1 MLEVTTVHWAHTRYH
16 PIHQLL
22 FSFWLKFPKLWF
34 IHTSQCTAMQF
45 HSYCVVIPSDFHT
58 TLHLHKELP
67 LTTEHV
73 TCFTGYYG
81 ACNEQ
86 LMKLA
91 LVLGGPISV
100 SFEVYPDFIHYKSG
114 IYHHTGLGQFR
125 PFEVST
131 WTLSFLMPCQCTW
144 FPHQELKQLTLILLT
159 WRIWWAPNNASK
171 WRMELS
177 SAFKGLIPK

>member
-1 MLEVTTVHWAHTRYH
+1 
-16 PIHQLL
+16 
-22 FSFWLKFPKLWF
+22 
-34 IHTSQCTAMQF
+34 MQF
-45 HSYCVVIPSDFHT
+45 HPYCVVIQSNFHT

-67 LTTEHV
+67 LATEHV

-91 LVLGGPISV
+91 LVHGGPISV

-114 IYHHTGLGQFR
+114 IYHHTGLGEFR

-131 WTLSFLMPCQCTW
+131 
-144 FPHQELKQLTLILLT
+144 
-159 WRIWWAPNNASK
+159 
-171 WRMELS
+171 
-177 SAFKGLIPK
+177 